1 MNQLSDRKASSDR
14 SDIQDEEPRRFT
26 ERGFSEYIV
35 KLCNN
40 GKHEIGERYY
50 LSHIND
56 LLASGVNPKEKINHL
71 IYLSRLI
78 QSGSGTKHG
87 HQKLLRKARG
97 VRQNFESYDSPPGGF
112 VEFGCGAHDPI
123 ALSLLHYLNGWK
135 PCHAIDLLKPRN
147 DTYSA
152 MSMYDIIANIR
163 CFPQRYCFDGT
174 NVTDLVHKISHFD
187 LAAFEAG
194 DFWGGFEGVQNDIN
208 YEPGDILE
216 SSIEDDSI
224 SRVVS
229 FAVLEH
235 VDDID
240 SICDKLHRV
249 LLPGG
254 IVSHF
259 VDLVDHRVYRRDPQF
274 NSFTFLT
281 EEDAPKGM
289 NRLRASEISES
300 HERHGFEILRDK
312 RQSQKIPEETKQQLL
327 PRYRRMRLEDVS
339 VIKQHLVVR
348 RI

>member
-14 SDIQDEEPRRFT
+14 SDIQNEEPRSFT
-26 ERGFSEYIV
+26 ERGFAEYII
-35 KLCNN
+35 KLCKN
-40 GKHEIGERYY
+40 GKYEAGGRYY
-50 LSHIND
+50 LSHINE

-78 QSGSGTKHG
+78 QSGSGMKHG
-87 HQKLLRKARG
+87 YQKLLRKERG
-97 VRQNFESYDSPPGGF
+97 LRQNLEGYDSPPGGF

-123 ALSLLHYLNGWK
+123 ALSVLYYLNGWK

-147 DTYSA
+147 EIYSA
-152 MSMYDIIANIR
+152 LSMYDIISNIR

-174 NVTDLVHKISHFD
+174 NVTDLVDKISHFD

-194 DFWGGFEGVQNDIN
+194 DFFGGFERIQSDIN
-208 YEPGDILE
+208 YEPIDILE
-216 SSIEDDSI
+216 SSIKENSI
-224 SRVVS
+224 SRVAS

-240 SICDKLHRV
+240 SICEKLHQVVR
-249 LLPGG
+249 PGG

-312 RQSQKIPEETKQQLL
+312 RQSQIIPEETKQQLL
-327 PRYRRMRLEDVS
+327 PRYHRMRLEDVS